1 LKYISPSIK
10 SGKTFIIHLIKC
22 FLISIPLECDYMKEG
37 SAEMEK
43 SRSVRSSAAALL
55 ASSIYSYFFVLVAQ
69 VIVSIYIWALR

>member
-1 LKYISPSIK
+1 
-10 SGKTFIIHLIKC
+10 
-22 FLISIPLECDYMKEG
+22 MKEG